1 MSFNNPF
8 SEDLEAQVS
17 NRSQNYKDF
26 PEFDRISSSI
36 DDQLAIVNRERLVN
50 LKKLLNEYDNSEDI
64 EKSKLSEDIAAELS
78 KSTSAFRTLN
88 LSVKELNNYLRDI
101 EQNHEDIEVLN
112 YLKQKETLLVKSV
125 KESVSKY
132 KNYQKR
138 AEANQTSQL
147 PSSTAGS
154 QQEANSQLQDQIQ
167 INYEPI
173 NAEQLEQQ
181 TLQIEEREREI
192 RQIQEDTLEIN
203 EIFDNLSN
211 IVTEQQ
217 YQIDNIEEN
226 LFSYS
231 NDARNATRELRRA
244 ERYQR
249 RSGGRMMCCLLIL
262 LGVMGFI
269 ILIGIVF

>member
-17 NRSQNYKDF
+17 NRSQNYRDF